1 MSSRSSIIKRAISLK
16 AEAKRLYRR
25 FLKLRIVISRRDSVN
40 ASNLIH
46 IPVAHLDRKQ
56 RYEKRISNIRR

>member
-1 MSSRSSIIKRAISLK
+1 MSSRSPIIKRVISLT

-25 FLKLRIVISRRDSVN
+25 FLKPRIVINRRDSVKTG
-40 ASNLIH
+40 NLIH